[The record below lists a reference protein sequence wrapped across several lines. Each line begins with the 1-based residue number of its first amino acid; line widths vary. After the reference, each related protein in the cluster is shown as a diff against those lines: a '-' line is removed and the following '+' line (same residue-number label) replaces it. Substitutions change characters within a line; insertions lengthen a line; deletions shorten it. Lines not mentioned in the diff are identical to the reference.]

1 MTSSSATGAHAGA
14 CIGGTVGCAQRKVDL
29 HAFLCAGD
37 TRLGR
42 GKIAPSRPIQVFI
55 MSEQDIRW
63 LQRLSNYRRALA
75 QLTRFIDKGDLNE
88 LEQQGLIKAFEF
100 THELA
105 WNVLKDYFEYQGNTS
120 ISGSRDATREAFQY
134 KLISDGETW
143 MGMIKSR
150 NQSAHTYN
158 KDTADAIGSLIVR
171 HYFSLFVALE
181 VKLSELS
188 HGL

>member
-1 MTSSSATGAHAGA
+1 
-14 CIGGTVGCAQRKVDL
+14 
-29 HAFLCAGD
+29 
-37 TRLGR
+37 
-42 GKIAPSRPIQVFI
+42 

-63 LQRLSNYRRALA
+63 LQRLSNYRRALS
-75 QLTRFIDKGDLNE
+75 QLKKFIDKGDLNE

-105 WNVLKDYFEYQGNTS
+105 WNVLKDYFEYQGNSS
-120 ISGSRDATREAFQY
+120 ISGSRDATREAFQHN
-134 KLISDGETW
+134 LIAEGEAW

-158 KDTADAIGSLIVR
+158 KETADAIGGLIVAC
-171 HYFSLFVALE
+171 YFDLFVALE
-181 VKLSELS
+181 AKMSELS

>member
-1 MTSSSATGAHAGA
+1 
-14 CIGGTVGCAQRKVDL
+14 
-29 HAFLCAGD
+29 
-37 TRLGR
+37 
-42 GKIAPSRPIQVFI
+42 

-75 QLTRFIDKGDLNE
+75 QLKKFIDKGELNE

-105 WNVLKDYFEYQGNTS
+105 WNVLKDYFEYQGTS
-120 ISGSRDATREAFQY
+120 GINGSRDATREAFQLN
-134 KLISDGETW
+134 LISDGETW

-158 KDTADAIGSLIVR
+158 KETADEIGGLVVDR
-171 HYFSLFVALE
+171 YFDLFVALE
-181 VKLSELS
+181 VKMTELS

>member
-1 MTSSSATGAHAGA
+1 
-14 CIGGTVGCAQRKVDL
+14 
-29 HAFLCAGD
+29 
-37 TRLGR
+37 
-42 GKIAPSRPIQVFI
+42 

-75 QLTRFIDKGDLNE
+75 QLAKFIDNGELNE

-105 WNVLKDYFEYQGNTS
+105 WNVLKDYFEYQGNSS
-120 ISGSRDATREAFQY
+120 IHGSRDATREAFQY
-134 KLISDGETW
+134 SLISDGETW

-158 KDTADAIGSLIVR
+158 KETADEIGELIVNS
-171 HYFSLFVALE
+171 YFGLFVALE
-181 VKLSELS
+181 AKMTELS
-188 HGL
+188 DDA

>member
-1 MTSSSATGAHAGA
+1 
-14 CIGGTVGCAQRKVDL
+14 
-29 HAFLCAGD
+29 
-37 TRLGR
+37 
-42 GKIAPSRPIQVFI
+42 

-63 LQRLSNYRRALA
+63 LQRLSNYRRALT
-75 QLTRFIDKGDLNE
+75 QLKKFIDKGALNE

-105 WNVLKDYFEYQGNTS
+105 WNVLKDYFEYQGNS
-120 ISGSRDATREAFQY
+120 NINGSRDATREAFQVN
-134 KLISDGETW
+134 LISDGETW

-158 KDTADAIGSLIVR
+158 KETADEIGGLIVAR
-171 HYFSLFVALE
+171 YFDLFVALE
-181 VKLSELS
+181 VKMSELA

>member
-1 MTSSSATGAHAGA
+1 
-14 CIGGTVGCAQRKVDL
+14 
-29 HAFLCAGD
+29 
-37 TRLGR
+37 
-42 GKIAPSRPIQVFI
+42 

-75 QLTRFIDKGDLNE
+75 QLKKFIDHGDLNE

-105 WNVLKDYFEYQGNTS
+105 WNVMKDYFHYQGNS
-120 ISGSRDATREAFQY
+120 NISGSRDATREAFQY
-134 KLISDGETW
+134 NLLSDGETW

-158 KDTADAIGSLIVR
+158 KETADEIAGLILK
-171 HYFSLFVALE
+171 HYFVLFTAFERKMTELADVA
-181 VKLSELS
+181 
-188 HGL
+188 

>member
-1 MTSSSATGAHAGA
+1 
-14 CIGGTVGCAQRKVDL
+14 
-29 HAFLCAGD
+29 
-37 TRLGR
+37 
-42 GKIAPSRPIQVFI
+42 

-75 QLTRFIDKGDLNE
+75 QLKKFIDKGNLNE

-105 WNVLKDYFEYQGNTS
+105 WNAMKDYFHYQGNGG
-120 ISGSRDATREAFQY
+120 INGSRDVTREAFQY
-134 KLISDGETW
+134 DLIGDGEIW

-158 KDTADAIGSLIVR
+158 KETADEIANLILDR
-171 HYFSLFVALE
+171 YFALFTQFE
-181 VKLSELS
+181 RKMTELADV
-188 HGL
+188 L